1 MTREESARKVFLEI
15 RKELEKLRGNKEKI
29 SAIAEELEYATITLI
44 KKYESCLSSQ
54 TSETTLSTTTE
65 SIS

>member
-1 MTREESARKVFLEI
+1 MTREESARKVFSEV
-15 RKELEKLRGNKEKI
+15 RKELAKLRGNKEKL
-29 SAIAEELEYATITLI
+29 SAINEELEHAIITLI
-44 KKYESCLSSQ
+44 KNYESCLSLQ